1 MMVFLLLRNAAAALC
16 LLTLLTTACDAAAT
30 KTPVLQTTAAT
41 TATVTK
47 AQHAPPPLTLP
58 NTEVHR
64 LQANGRTYQVW
75 VDLPASYFQNDKA
88 YPMLLVTDANY
99 SFPLVRSIR
108 ARVGQNGAN
117 IEDFVLVGLG
127 YAEGDSPAQS
137 RSRDY
142 TPTNPKK
149 RPGWDKSSYSATE
162 YGGAA
167 QHLHYL
173 QHQVLPLLKATYR
186 LDERRFIYAGHSYG
200 ALFGS
205 YVLFHQPELFQSYIL
220 GSPSF
225 WFDQR
230 ESFRLEQQYASRAKD
245 LPAQLLFYVGEY
257 EAIGPAPLFNQE
269 RDLVKDMDL
278 MVRTLKSR
286 NYPRLKLQQQ
296 VLPGDDHLTAYPNL
310 ITKALRQLLP
320 GHGPYQRG

>member
-1 MMVFLLLRNAAAALC
+1 M
-16 LLTLLTTACDAAAT
+16 
-30 KTPVLQTTAAT
+30 
-41 TATVTK
+41 
-47 AQHAPPPLTLP
+47 
-58 NTEVHR
+58 
-64 LQANGRTYQVW
+64 
-75 VDLPASYFQNDKA
+75 
-88 YPMLLVTDANY
+88 
-99 SFPLVRSIR
+99 
-108 ARVGQNGAN
+108 
-117 IEDFVLVGLG
+117 LVGLG

-142 TPTNPKK
+142 TPTDPKK

-167 QHLHYL
+167 LHLHYL

-257 EAIGPAPLFNQE
+257 ETIGPAPLFNQE

>member
-1 MMVFLLLRNAAAALC
+1 MSQFLRLYKSMMVVC
-16 LLTLLTTACDAAAT
+16 LLTLAACNTVASIALAQQTTSAAAT
-30 KTPVLQTTAAT
+30 TKTASQ
-41 TATVTK
+41 
-47 AQHAPPPLTLP
+47 AQVSPEPLTLP

-64 LQANGRTYQVW
+64 LQANGRTYQLW

-88 YPMLLVTDANY
+88 YPMLLVSDANY

-142 TPTNPKK
+142 TPSDPKK
-149 RPGWDKSSYSATE
+149 RPDWDKNSYSASE

-167 QHLHYL
+167 LHLRYL
-173 QHQVLPLLKATYR
+173 QQQVLPLLKAKYR
-186 LDERRFIYAGHSYG
+186 LDAQRFIYAGHSYG

-257 EAIGPAPLFNQE
+257 EAVGPAPLFNQE
-269 RDLVKDMDL
+269 TDLVKDMDL
-278 MVRTLKSR
+278 MVRTLKKR
-286 NYPRLKLQQQ
+286 NYPSLKLQQQ

>member
-1 MMVFLLLRNAAAALC
+1 MMVFLRLCKSAAVLC
-16 LLTLLTTACDAAAT
+16 LLTQFTTACDAVEA
-30 KTPVLQTTAAT
+30 KTPVQQTAAVT
-41 TATVTK
+41 TETATQVQDSPL
-47 AQHAPPPLTLP
+47 ALTLP

-64 LQANGRTYQVW
+64 LQANGRSYQLW
-75 VDLPASYFQNDKA
+75 VDLPPSYVQNNKT

-142 TPTNPKK
+142 TPTDPKK

-167 QHLHYL
+167 LHLHYL
-173 QHQVLPLLKATYR
+173 QHQVLPLLKARYR
-186 LDERRFIYAGHSYG
+186 LDARRFIYAGHSYG
-200 ALFGS
+200 ALFGT

-220 GSPSF
+220 GSPSY

-245 LPAQLLFYVGEY
+245 LPVQLLFYAGEY
-257 EAIGPAPLFNQE
+257 EAVGPAPLFNQDT
-269 RDLVKDMDL
+269 DLVKDMDL
-278 MVRTLKSR
+278 MVRTLKKR
-286 NYPRLKLQQQ
+286 NYPGLKLQQQ